1 LQGAERQAAL
11 CIQDEGPGIPAEEL
25 PELFQPFRRA
35 TSAVR
40 VVVPGTGLGLYVSR
54 ILAEALA
61 GTITLESAVDHG
73 TTVTVFLPLP
83 QDPISDIG
91 GPAN

>member
-1 LQGAERQAAL
+1 
-11 CIQDEGPGIPAEEL
+11 
-25 PELFQPFRRA
+25 
-35 TSAVR
+35 